1 MQVYVADQ
9 VLEFLSKQFNVRIED
24 PDGGVSP
31 KFIPDWWTMSAMYG
45 RGWRTLEVVYKWA
58 GGSTHTPMSPLLI

>member
-9 VLEFLSKQFNVRIED
+9 VLEFLSKQFNVRFED
-24 PDGGVSP
+24 PDGGASP

-45 RGWRTLEVVYKWA
+45 GGWRTLEV
-58 GGSTHTPMSPLLI
+58 M